1 MTGIQRLLHLLLI
14 GISALWAAAVSA
26 NVTLPPM
33 IDAHAH
39 YSAPDAI
46 AYSPAAV
53 RAKLD
58 AAGVTRLVATS
69 TPPHH
74 TQALY
79 QHLPERVIPLLGV
92 YADARSKA
100 NWMYD
105 ARLPAWVETQLQHG
119 VWAGIGE
126 LHLFARDAHQPV
138 FAQLIKLA
146 AAHNLVLMIHGD
158 AEVIERVFAI
168 APGVRVLWAHLG
180 TDPQP
185 GLLAS
190 MLDRY
195 PDTLW
200 IDTSVRD
207 ERIAP
212 NGLLLPE
219 WRALFERYPERFV
232 AAVDTFSVNRWQHY
246 GSVVAQ
252 IRSWVEQLP
261 PPLQRNLLHDNAARL
276 FEAFQKPAARQ

>member
-1 MTGIQRLLHLLLI
+1 MTGIHHLRLLLI
-14 GISALWAAAVSA
+14 GTSALWAAAVSA
-26 NVTLPPM
+26 NVTLIPM

-58 AAGVTRLVATS
+58 AAGVTRLVTTS

-74 TQALY
+74 AQALY

-92 YADARSKA
+92 YAHDRNKSD
-100 NWMYD
+100 WMHD
-105 ARLPAWVETQLQHG
+105 TRLPAWVETQLQHG

-138 FAQLIKLA
+138 FEKIVTLA
-146 AAHNLVLMIHGD
+146 AARNLVLMIHGD
-158 AEVIERVFAI
+158 ADVVERVFAI
-168 APGVRVLWAHLG
+168 APDVRVLWAHLG

-185 GLLAS
+185 DQLVS

-212 NGLLLPE
+212 NGLLLPD
-219 WRALFERYPERFV
+219 WLALFERYPERFV
-232 AAVDTFSVNRWQHY
+232 VAVDTFSVNRWQHY
-246 GSVVAQ
+246 GTVVAQ
-252 IRSWVEQLP
+252 IRNWVEPLP
-261 PPLQRNLLHDNAARL
+261 APLKRNLLHDNAARL
-276 FEAFQKPAARQ
+276 FEAFLKPAAHQ